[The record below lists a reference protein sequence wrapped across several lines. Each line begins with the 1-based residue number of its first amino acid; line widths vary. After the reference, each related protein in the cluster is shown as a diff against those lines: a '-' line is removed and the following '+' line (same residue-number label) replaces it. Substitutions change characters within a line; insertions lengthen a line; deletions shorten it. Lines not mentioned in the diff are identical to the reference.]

1 MFRRHETARTHQD
14 GNETVTRSIILTQL
28 RERILSFA
36 ASRMMRGSGGAVTAE
51 DVAQETLLVLEVKY
65 SHVEALEE
73 LVPLAMQIA
82 RFKIMALHTKAL
94 RRGEGSSIPVE
105 EYPLADPAE
114 DAEAMLE
121 RRERLDRL
129 ETALLALGD
138 RCRDLFR
145 LKLQGLKFPEIQ
157 QVLGAESINTVYT
170 WDSRCRKQLLERMKG
185 DR

>member
-1 MFRRHETARTHQD
+1 M
-14 GNETVTRSIILTQL
+14 ILTRL
-28 RERILSFA
+28 RERILAFA

-51 DVAQETLLVLEVKY
+51 DIAQETLLVLEEKY

-73 LVPLAMQIA
+73 LVPLAMQIT
-82 RFKIMALHTKAL
+82 RFKIMALYTKSQ
-94 RRGEGSSIPVE
+94 RRGEGAAIPVDE
-105 EYPLADPAE
+105 FPIPDPAE

-157 QVLGAESINTVYT
+157 QVMGAESINTVYT

-185 DR
+185 GR

>member
-1 MFRRHETARTHQD
+1 
-14 GNETVTRSIILTQL
+14 VTRTIILTQL
-28 RERILSFA
+28 RERIVSFA
-36 ASRMMRGSGGAVTAE
+36 ASRMMRGYGGAATAE
-51 DVAQETLLVLEVKY
+51 DVAQDTLLVLEVKY
-65 SHVEALEE
+65 PQVEALEE

-82 RFKIMALHTKAL
+82 RFKIMALHTKSL
-94 RRGEGSSIPVE
+94 RRGEGVSVPVDDF
-105 EYPLADPAE
+105 PIADPAE

-157 QVLGAESINTVYT
+157 QVMGVESINTVYT

-185 DR
+185 GR

>member
-1 MFRRHETARTHQD
+1 
-14 GNETVTRSIILTQL
+14 
-28 RERILSFA
+28 
-36 ASRMMRGSGGAVTAE
+36 MRGSSSAVSAE
-51 DVAQETLLVLEVKY
+51 DVAQDTLMLLEVKY

-82 RFKIMALHTKAL
+82 RYKIMALHTKAL
-94 RRGEGSSIPVE
+94 RRGESRAIPVDDI
-105 EYPLADPAE
+105 PIADPAE
-114 DAEAMLE
+114 DPEAMLE
-121 RRERLDRL
+121 RRERLDQL
-129 ETALLALGD
+129 ETALLGLGE

-157 QVLGAESINTVYT
+157 QVLGADSINTVYT

>member
-1 MFRRHETARTHQD
+1 MTRTL
-14 GNETVTRSIILTQL
+14 ILTQL
-28 RERILSFA
+28 RERILAFA
-36 ASRMMRGSGGAVTAE
+36 ASRIRRGHGGAVSAE

-82 RFKIMALHTKAL
+82 RFKIMALHTKSS
-94 RRGEGSSIPVE
+94 RRGEGTSVPVE

-170 WDSRCRKQLLERMKG
+170 WDLRCRKQLLERMKG

>member
-1 MFRRHETARTHQD
+1 MTRT
-14 GNETVTRSIILTQL
+14 IILTQL

-82 RFKIMALHTKAL
+82 RFKIMALHTKSL
-94 RRGEGSSIPVE
+94 RRGEGSSVPVE

>member
-1 MFRRHETARTHQD
+1 ML
-14 GNETVTRSIILTQL
+14 TRADLLTQL
-28 RERILSFA
+28 RERIVGFA
-36 ASRMMRGSGGAVTAE
+36 ASRMMRGAGGPVTAE
-51 DVAQETLLVLEVKY
+51 DVAQETLLVLEEKY
-65 SHVEALEE
+65 SQVEGLEE

-82 RFKIMALHTKAL
+82 RFKIMALYTKSS
-94 RRGEGSSIPVE
+94 RRGEGASVPVD
-105 EYPLADPAE
+105 EYPIADPAE
-114 DAEAMLE
+114 NPEAQLE

-170 WDSRCRKQLLERMKG
+170 WDLRCRKQLIERMKG
-185 DR
+185 GR

>member
-1 MFRRHETARTHQD
+1 
-14 GNETVTRSIILTQL
+14 
-28 RERILSFA
+28 
-36 ASRMMRGSGGAVTAE
+36 MRGYGGAATAE
-51 DVAQETLLVLEVKY
+51 DVAQDTLLVLEVKY
-65 SHVEALEE
+65 PQVEALEE

-82 RFKIMALHTKAL
+82 RFKIMALHTKSL
-94 RRGEGSSIPVE
+94 RRGEGVSVPVDDF
-105 EYPLADPAE
+105 PIADPAE

-157 QVLGAESINTVYT
+157 QVMGVESINTVYT

-185 DR
+185 GR